1 MMKQKKKKKIKGHTK
16 ITTIYR
22 TTMYDNNLNIV
33 RKDFPQPKMWRRNHK
48 EKGKRGRDSA

>member
-1 MMKQKKKKKIKGHTK
+1 MMKQKKKKIKGHTK